1 MKQSHGRL
9 LQWSTQLSLTRRV
22 CTMQP
27 QNCGRKAVDRD
38 AIGFFHALIPALL
51 VSLLLW
57 FLLLLLF

>member
-9 LQWSTQLSLTRRV
+9 LQWSTQLSLTRWV

-27 QNCGRKAVDRD
+27 QNCRRKAVDRD